1 MRYLFIAIIY
11 LLLAGINQPAICGQS
26 ATDISLYKTLL
37 YNKIPEYSPAKLNI
51 NEYPKEYHARLL
63 EYVKRWKN
71 FKSKMTKPKVPWEQ
85 QMAFEKQIQVERG
98 IVSLIS
104 LINTKGIEDLA
115 AEYASNA
122 SISYEWE
129 GMSDGPIGEAED
141 AEDYLNSNPQ
151 SPLKPYLVL
160 FLIHRYRIA
169 FECFSFEKNAE
180 RQAMASNKYR
190 EYLKM
195 ATADKDPLLVLIASD
210 IDKQSYLYVKTE
222 RHP

>member
-11 LLLAGINQPAICGQS
+11 LLLAGINQPAICGQP

-37 YNKIPEYSPAKLNI
+37 YNKTPEYSPAKLNI

-63 EYVKRWKN
+63 EYIKRWKN
-71 FKSKMTKPKVPWEQ
+71 FKSKMTNPKGPWER

-98 IVSLIS
+98 IVS

-122 SISYEWE
+122 SIGYEWE
-129 GMSDGPIGEAED
+129 GMSDGPFGEAED
-141 AEDYLNSNPQ
+141 AEAYLNSNPQ

-160 FLIHRYRIA
+160 FLLHRYRIA
-169 FECFSFEKNAE
+169 FECFGFEKNAA

-190 EYLKM
+190 EYLKTAM
-195 ATADKDPLLVLIASD
+195 ADKDPLIALIASD